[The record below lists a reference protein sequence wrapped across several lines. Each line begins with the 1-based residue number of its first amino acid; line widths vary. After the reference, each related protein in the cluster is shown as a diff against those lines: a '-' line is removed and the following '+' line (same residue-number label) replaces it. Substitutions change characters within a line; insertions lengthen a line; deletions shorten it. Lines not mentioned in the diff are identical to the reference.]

1 VNHANGYFE
10 VIKATFREK
19 KNFIKMH
26 LNIIFGS
33 KNQFVILD
41 VNQNKTLVFLQTTVY
56 SLSSSTVYSFSPRP
70 IRS

>member
-1 VNHANGYFE
+1 
-10 VIKATFREK
+10 
-19 KNFIKMH
+19 MH